1 MNIDKPSLGQSFSLF
16 RPQSFS
22 VSPSSRRWEFS
33 LGHKDWYFRSVSE
46 YVKNMRGEGGIL
58 FLILLFTV
66 NIFSEEA
73 GDFFI
78 FLVPNFHLEVKVV
91 WVPPTR

>member
-1 MNIDKPSLGQSFSLF
+1 M
-16 RPQSFS
+16 
-22 VSPSSRRWEFS
+22 
-33 LGHKDWYFRSVSE
+33 SE